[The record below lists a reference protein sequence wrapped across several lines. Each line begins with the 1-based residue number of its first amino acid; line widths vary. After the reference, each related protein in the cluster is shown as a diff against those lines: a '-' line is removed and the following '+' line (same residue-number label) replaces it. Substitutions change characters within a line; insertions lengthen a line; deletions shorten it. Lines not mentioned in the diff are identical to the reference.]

1 MNFEAILNQIFQPY
15 FYYSVLSLV
24 ISFVCIKAVSK
35 FTNLLGQKT
44 KSLMYLIP
52 LTIPFIVM
60 LIFVPSTTIQTHN
73 LLFKAAN
80 GGVITGTSSVTATG
94 PINAIAAN
102 LPFQVFPN
110 PSFVV
115 SAAQISTAS
124 MYSVTGILCLIGLV
138 AGGFFALSML
148 AADDRVARKVLQVI
162 SLSPDEHQWLQ
173 TKVIELSIKLSI
185 ATPKIGL
192 VEDLRPNAFT
202 IGYGDTTTIV
212 FSIGLLNILDP
223 DEIAAV
229 AAHELGHVKHHDF
242 FYKTVT
248 SALTVISFF
257 NPLAYIASSSGQRER
272 EMYADEIAIKLS
284 DKPAAFGNAL
294 AKICKAIENLPRDSF
309 FVTFSSNL
317 LVTSSVL
324 HRLGILSTHPRL
336 DKRLR
341 NISEPKQHDYT
352 NHRKVF
358 FGFVL
363 TLVLLCSAIAVSFAM
378 VNIQTDYTAA
388 HQINVPSVVEYKTTG
403 TGYDF
408 AGLGQIIVNGEIT
421 GNSRG
426 PYFNISTLHNMYT
439 ENGNNAAV
447 LMVNNRTIVNSQMGV
462 GPMGDFFVVSPQN
475 TKVLFVEHY

>member
-1 MNFEAILNQIFQPY
+1 M
-15 FYYSVLSLV
+15 
-24 ISFVCIKAVSK
+24 
-35 FTNLLGQKT
+35 GQKT
-44 KSLMYLIP
+44 KSLLYLIP
-52 LTIPFIVM
+52 LAIPFIVM
-60 LIFVPSTTIQTHN
+60 MIFVPSATIQTHN
-73 LLFKAAN
+73 PLFKASN
-80 GGVITGTSSVTATG
+80 GEIVTGTSSVTTTG
-94 PINAIAAN
+94 PINAIAMN

-115 SAAQISTAS
+115 SAAQIPTTSI
-124 MYSVTGILCLIGLV
+124 YSVTGILCLIGLV

-148 AADDRVARKVLQVI
+148 AADDRVARKVLHVI
-162 SLSPDEHQWLQ
+162 SLSPGEHQWLQ
-173 TKVIELSIKLSI
+173 TKVTELSNKLFI

-212 FSIGLLNILDP
+212 FSIGLLNILDH

-257 NPLAYIASSSGQRER
+257 NPLAYIATSSGQRER
-272 EMYADEIAIKLS
+272 EMYADEIAIELS

-294 AKICKAIENLPRDSF
+294 AKICKAIENLPRESLL
-309 FVTFSSNL
+309 VSFSSNL

-341 NISEPKQHDYT
+341 NISEPKQQGYM
-352 NHRKVF
+352 NQRKVF

-363 TLVLLCSAIAVSFAM
+363 TLVLLCSAVAVSFAM
-378 VNIQTDYTAA
+378 VNIQTGYTAA
-388 HQINVPSVVEYKTTG
+388 HQIKVPSVVGYKTTG
-403 TGYDF
+403 IGYDF
-408 AGLGQIIVNGEIT
+408 AGLGQIGVNGAIT
-421 GNSRG
+421 GNSSS
-426 PYFNISTLHNMYT
+426 PYFINSPLHNVFAVS
-439 ENGNNAAV
+439 GNNAVV
-447 LMVNNRTIVNSQMGV
+447 LMVNNGTMVNSHMGV
-462 GPMGDFFVVSPQN
+462 GQMGDFFIVSTQN
-475 TKVLFVEHY
+475 VSFVG